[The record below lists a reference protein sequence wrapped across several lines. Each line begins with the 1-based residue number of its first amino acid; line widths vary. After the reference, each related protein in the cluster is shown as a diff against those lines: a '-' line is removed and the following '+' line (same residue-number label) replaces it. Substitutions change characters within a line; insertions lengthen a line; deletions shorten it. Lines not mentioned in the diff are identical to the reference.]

1 MISNHVMPYIVIT
14 GLSKEENE
22 GLNKLKK
29 MMLTR

>member
-1 MISNHVMPYIVIT
+1 MINNHAIPYIVIT
-14 GLSKEENE
+14 GLSEEENE